1 VLELLSRMQPTSSN
15 YRIDLLTKSYSTLA
29 PQLQQQQQQQSGGLT
44 PLHEPWFDM
53 QAIQWQL
60 PADVIAGWASA
71 DVSTDLAL
79 PPPNPFV
86 PTDFTL
92 KGTPAAA
99 GAGADADG
107 TAAAAAA
114 GAHAS
119 GAAAAQTQQQQ
130 AQQQQEQ
137 EIASL
142 PAWVLAPVGGRP
154 AAVSVLLATPP
165 AMILDK
171 PGRVFFGG
179 GGPSY

>member
-1 VLELLSRMQPTSSN
+1 MQPTSSN

-29 PQLQQQQQQQSGGLT
+29 PQLEQQQQSGCLT

-53 QAIQWQL
+53 QAIRWQL
-60 PADVIAGWASA
+60 PADVITDWASA
-71 DVSTDLAL
+71 DVSTDMAL

-92 KGTPAAA
+92 KATPAAGTANGVAAA
-99 GAGADADG
+99 GADVSR
-107 TAAAAAA
+107 A
-114 GAHAS
+114 GSQPH
-119 GAAAAQTQQQQ
+119 QQ

-154 AAVSVLLATPP
+154 ATVSVLLATPP

-171 PGRVFFGG
+171 PGRVL
-179 GGPSY
+179 GPSQAQGPECQGF